1 MNRFTKFKF
10 ALHVIALFFLL
21 SCIGQ
26 ALPNAR
32 WRVDHAL
39 ETGFDMVAPNEP
51 MIARM
56 AEIILKAEANVEAL
70 RDHERTAG
78 PAAPA
83 VRK

>member
-1 MNRFTKFKF
+1 
-10 ALHVIALFFLL
+10 VSWL
-21 SCIGQ
+21 STLE
-26 ALPNAR
+26 AAKVDYRNLPLPNTR
-32 WRVDHAL
+32 WRVNQAL

-56 AEIILKAEANVEAL
+56 AEIILKVEANIGAL

-83 VRK
+83 LRG

>member
-1 MNRFTKFKF
+1 MRISGIGGEY
-10 ALHVIALFFLL
+10 AELL
-21 SCIGQ
+21 EAAGVDYRNLS
-26 ALPNAR
+26 LPNAR

-56 AEIILKAEANVEAL
+56 AEIILKVEANIEEL
-70 RDHERTAG
+70 REHERLNG

-83 VRK
+83 VRG